1 MTRFMLNA
9 CKYVAGGGGRIVRGG
24 CVWYLCLGN
33 RRQTAMQIF
42 AGVVSLLVA
51 VAGVYVARGATAVG
65 YSHALRLPPVSMRLK
80 PHQDQYINRFGSKF
94 GIQFYPHHAGLLP
107 AGLGPR
113 HNHSSL
119 TDGVYTHA
127 LLGVELDRRRYI
139 LPMLPQKD
147 LGRRD
152 VRITDFTLYRTMT
165 SADLRSTQYPH
176 GVSVRWKFISPFY
189 PRDLRL
195 SLAPAILVRC
205 TITNHTGRA
214 LNAAVLAGLPA
225 GAATAANRTDGIIER
240 HKTVHV
246 IFRGPE
252 TDKYPK
258 NLPETQAVA
267 LSSISASTPVSMDH
281 CTCFQNALKVAPGAS
296 QHVWLILAQYVN
308 TRSVVSYFG
317 TPCEFEYQKLFDNI
331 HSVIHYARHHR
342 HSMLRRSRIFD
353 DVISGAAIP
362 PDIRAF
368 IARNFQVYLGATW
381 MLRRPDGKLLVTS
394 YEGGTG
400 YFSTIDVEFNLAPFY
415 VMFWPACL
423 KSELDLWAKCYY
435 HWPDL
440 HPYRTG
446 PGGPLIWFGPKY
458 GVMEHDVGGGF
469 IINKQVYLLGP
480 MPVEEN
486 SNYILLNS
494 LYWRYTGKLDEF
506 RRHEKLCLALANYI
520 LRSSTDGTGLPD
532 TGTNNTLDG
541 FGVLHRRYPDQVF
554 LGLKAA
560 CALQAL
566 VSMLRAAGKPQ
577 LADPYAAREK
587 LIIHS
592 IEKYAW
598 QGNHYA
604 ITISPRHPKG
614 WNKPWAL
621 TTNGLFYDLLTD
633 EPQPL
638 KPSRVRS
645 DLLSQISKYS
655 KWPSM
660 GIWRDMIACYFGIH
674 PHTRYVLRPDFFGDM
689 YPRSFNSIAM
699 IQAWAGIGIN
709 VPKHRITISP
719 HARGWFP
726 LPALADWKAGKVPW
740 IRIHDGSIEMKN
752 AGLLKNF
759 QLLQR
764 SAAHG

>member
-1 MTRFMLNA
+1 MVVDRYDKPT
-9 CKYVAGGGGRIVRGG
+9 CGGAERMQSGLSLRERT
-24 CVWYLCLGN
+24 WN
-33 RRQTAMQIF
+33 RRQGMRRMLTGLVSF
-42 AGVVSLLVA
+42 SLLVVAA
-51 VAGVYVARGATAVG
+51 VAAARGETRVG
-65 YSHALRLPPVSMRLK
+65 KQSSLRMPASAMRLL

-94 GIQFYPHHAGLLP
+94 GIQFYPHHVGLLP

-127 LLGVELDRRRYI
+127 LLGVLLKGHRYI
-139 LPMLPQKD
+139 LPLLPQKD
-147 LGRRD
+147 FGHRD
-152 VRITDFTLYRTMT
+152 IRITRFTLQRTMT
-165 SADLRSTQYPH
+165 SADLLSKQYPH

-189 PRDLRL
+189 PRALHL
-195 SLAPAILVRC
+195 SLAPVILVRC
-205 TITNHTGRA
+205 TIINHTGKMIH
-214 LNAAVLAGLPA
+214 AAVLGGLPA
-225 GAATAANRTDGIIER
+225 GGSTVVNRDTGIILR

-267 LSSISASTPVSMDH
+267 TDGVRSFKSAPVDH
-281 CTCFQNALKVAPGAS
+281 CTCVQTAVDVAPGKS
-296 QHVWLILAQYVN
+296 KHVWWILAQYVD
-308 TRSVVSYFG
+308 TQRVVSYFG
-317 TPCEFEYQKLFDNI
+317 APCEFEYQHLFSNIGSVIDYARERRRSMLKRSAIFDN
-331 HSVIHYARHHR
+331 V
-342 HSMLRRSRIFD
+342 
-353 DVISGAAIP
+353 VSGAAIP
-362 PDIRAF
+362 ADIKAF

-381 MLRRPDGKLLVTS
+381 MLRRPNGKLLFTS

-415 VMFWPACL
+415 AMFWPACL
-423 KSELDLWAKCYY
+423 KSELNLWAQCYY
-435 HWPDL
+435 HWPNL
-440 HPYRTG
+440 KPYRTG
-446 PGGPLIWFGPKY
+446 PGGPLIWFGPQY

-469 IINKQVYLLGP
+469 LISRQVYLLGP

-494 LYWRYTGKLDEF
+494 LYWRYTGHLDVF
-506 RRHEKLCLALANYI
+506 RRHEKLCVALANYI
-520 LRSSTDGTGLPD
+520 LHSSTDGTGLPD

-541 FGVLHRRYPDQVF
+541 FGALHRNYPDQVF

-566 VSMLRAAGKPQ
+566 ASMLRATGQPQ
-577 LADPYAAREK
+577 LAHPYAAREQ

-614 WNKPWAL
+614 WNNPWAL
-621 TTNGLFYDLLTD
+621 TTNALLYDLLTG

-638 KPSRVRS
+638 IPSRVHS
-645 DLLSQISKYS
+645 DLLSQINRYS

-674 PHTRYVLRPDFFGDM
+674 PETRYIFRPDFFGDM

-699 IQAWAGIGIN
+699 IQAWAGIGVN
-709 VPKHRITISP
+709 VPKHQIIISSS
-719 HARGWFP
+719 ARGWFP

-740 IRIHDGSIEMKN
+740 IRVHRRNVELWHAGWLKRMRIILNGGGGS
-752 AGLLKNF
+752 
-759 QLLQR
+759 
-764 SAAHG
+764 

>member
-1 MTRFMLNA
+1 MRQFMLNVF
-9 CKYVAGGGGRIVRGG
+9 KYVAFGNGQMVRDGLG
-24 CVWYLCLGN
+24 FYPCRGN
-33 RRQTAMQIF
+33 RQRAAMQIF
-42 AGVVSLLVA
+42 AGLVSLSAAMAA
-51 VAGVYVARGATAVG
+51 VFVARGATTVG
-65 YSHALRLPPVSMRLK
+65 YRHALPLPPVSMRLK
-80 PHQDQYINRFGSKF
+80 PHEDQYLNRFGSKF
-94 GIQFYPHHAGLLP
+94 GIQFYPHHVGLLP

-113 HNHSSL
+113 HNRASL

-127 LLGVELDRRRYI
+127 LLGVAIDRHRYI
-139 LPMLPQKD
+139 LPLLPQKD
-147 LGRRD
+147 FGHRD
-152 VRITDFTLYRTMT
+152 VRITDFTLHRTMT
-165 SADLRSTQYPH
+165 SADLRSTQYPQ

-189 PRDLRL
+189 PRALRL

-205 TITNHTGRA
+205 TINNHTGSA
-214 LNAAVLAGLPA
+214 VEASVLAGLPA
-225 GAATAANRTDGIIER
+225 GGATMANRTKGIIER
-240 HKTVHV
+240 HKIVHV

-258 NLPETQAVA
+258 NLPETQAIA
-267 LSSISASTPVSMDH
+267 LSGASTSTPVSMDH
-281 CTCFQNALKVAPGAS
+281 CTCFQNTLVVAPGAS
-296 QHVWLILAQYVN
+296 QHVWIILAQYVN

-317 TPCEFEYQKLFDNI
+317 TPCEFEYQKLFPGID
-331 HSVIHYARHHR
+331 SVIHYARHHR
-342 HSMLRRSRIFD
+342 RSMLLRSRIFD
-353 DVISGAAIP
+353 HVISGAALP
-362 PDIRAF
+362 LDIKAF

-381 MLRRPDGKLLVTS
+381 MLHRPDGKLLFTS

-423 KSELDLWAKCYY
+423 KSELNLWAKCYY
-435 HWPDL
+435 HWPNL
-440 HPYRTG
+440 KPYRTG

-469 IINKQVYLLGP
+469 IISRQVYLLGP

-494 LYWRYTGKLDEF
+494 LYWRYTGKLDVF

-520 LRSSTDGTGLPD
+520 LHSSTDGTGLPD

-541 FGVLHRRYPDQVF
+541 FGTLHRRYPDQVF

-566 VSMLRAAGKPQ
+566 VSMLRAAGQSQ
-577 LADPYAAREK
+577 LTHPYAAREK

-592 IEKYAW
+592 IEKNAW

-621 TTNGLFYDLLTD
+621 TTNALLYDLLTG

-645 DLLSQISKYS
+645 DLLSQINKYS

-709 VPKHRITISP
+709 VPKHRITISSR
-719 HARGWFP
+719 ARGWFP
-726 LPALADWKAGKVPW
+726 LPALADWKAEKVPW
-740 IRIHDGSIEMKN
+740 IRVHHGKIELRQ
-752 AGLLKNF
+752 ADLLKG
-759 QLLQR
+759 LQVSLSGSGR
-764 SAAHG
+764 R